1 MAVVLVAEDDA
12 DIRFIVVR
20 VLERAGYEVD
30 SVADGLAGLD
40 ALRRRRPD
48 LLITDLDMPGLSGED
63 MCQQASAEGVLDD
76 VPILIISGALR
87 PGDTRAAGMGAA
99 DVLLKPFVGGEL
111 LEIVGRLLRGA
122 RAS

>member
-30 SVADGLAGLD
+30 AVPDGLAGLD

-63 MCQQASAEGVLDD
+63 MCQQASSEGALDD

-87 PGDTRAAGMGAA
+87 PGDPRVTGMGAA

-111 LEIVGRLLRGA
+111 LESVGRLLRGA